1 MEISFLGAAGT
12 VTGSKYLVSTGERRI
27 LVECGLFQGLK
38 ELRLRNWAPLPIPAH
53 TIDAVVLTHA
63 HMDHSGYLPSLRKQG
78 FTGKIFCTAAT
89 LDLCGL
95 LLRDS
100 GSIQEE
106 DAAYANRKGFS
117 KHHPALPL
125 YTQKDAEAVMH
136 QFSTVAW
143 ERDHYLGGGIS
154 VRFSPAGHIL
164 GAAVATLQT
173 PEGRIVF
180 SGDLG
185 RFNDPIMRPPVPI
198 AEADW
203 LVLESTYGDRLHEKA
218 DPEEQIEAVVRR
230 VTERGG
236 VLLIPAF
243 AVGRSQLMLYHLHRL
258 KARGLFTNVPV
269 FLNSPMAANVG
280 ELLCE
285 YHFEHGLSAA
295 DSRAVCNTAHI
306 IRDVAESRALNE
318 KRGPMIIVSASGM
331 LTGGRILHHLKAFGH
346 DSRNGILLAGYQAP
360 GTRGGD
366 LVRGAKALKIHG
378 GMVPV
383 HAEVFTMDTLS
394 AHADE
399 DEIIQWLRG
408 FQSAPMTTFLTHGEP
423 PAAEALGLRIAKELG
438 WSCAIPVH
446 GERVT
451 LEGGRLSQRAQETR
465 SSETNRARPLD
476 V

>member
-1 MEISFLGAAGT
+1 MEISFLGAAST
-12 VTGSKYLVSTGERRI
+12 VTGSKYLVTTSERRI

-38 ELRLRNWAPLPIPAH
+38 ELRLRNWAPLPIPVH

-106 DAAYANRKGFS
+106 DAAYANKKGFS

-125 YTQKDAEAVMH
+125 YTQKDAEAVLH
-136 QFSTVAW
+136 QFSTVPW
-143 ERDHYLGGGIS
+143 EREHYLGGGIS

-164 GAAVATLQT
+164 GAAIVTLQT

-185 RFNDPIMRPPVPI
+185 RMRDPIMRPPVPV

-203 LVLESTYGDRLHEKA
+203 LVIESTYGDRLHENA
-218 DPEEQIEAVVRR
+218 DPEEQLAAVVRR
-230 VTERGG
+230 VTDRGG

-243 AVGRSQLMLYHLHRL
+243 AVGRSQLMLYYLHRL
-258 KARGLFTNVPV
+258 KERGLFKNVPV

-280 ELLCE
+280 EILCE
-285 YHFEHGLSAA
+285 YHLEHALSAVET
-295 DSRAVCNTAHI
+295 RAVCNTARI
-306 IRDVAESRALNE
+306 IQDVAESRALNE
-318 KRGPMIIVSASGM
+318 RRGPMIIVSASGM

-346 DSRNGILLAGYQAP
+346 DPKNGILLAGYQAP

-378 GMVPV
+378 GMVPIL
-383 HAEVFTMDTLS
+383 AEVFTMDTLS
-394 AHADE
+394 AHADQ
-399 DEIIQWLRG
+399 DELMLWLRG
-408 FQSAPMTTFLTHGEP
+408 FQSPPKTTFITHGEP
-423 PAAEALGLRIAKELG
+423 PAAATLAQRIEKELG
-438 WSCAIPVH
+438 WSCDIPTH
-446 GERVT
+446 GARVT
-451 LEGGRLSQRAQETR
+451 LEGGKLGRRAQEAPNP
-465 SSETNRARPLD
+465 SENPAGSINI
-476 V
+476 